1 MIPNEIQKAIH
12 SVLGENEKILWQG
25 SPALDAT
32 NKPEWNSLFYAK
44 LANSIVLTIVTVAQ
58 IVINQRNTAR
68 ILETEVPSGLFPLII
83 LLIIVNLGLFCLD
96 YVQVKRKVKKRG
108 YLANFRTEVYYAVT
122 NQRVLYF
129 YDRKVNQ
136 AYREKS
142 FQELNQ
148 ISLQD
153 WSDNYKSIV
162 FGENQKISLIWAN
175 AQQDG
180 ADFPPFL
187 DIKNAEQVYE
197 LILQQK
203 DRVLAG
209 C

>member
-1 MIPNEIQKAIH
+1 MIPMEIQKAIT
-12 SVLGENEKILWQG
+12 SVLNQNEKILWQG
-25 SPALDAT
+25 SPALDAQ
-32 NKPEWNSLFYAK
+32 NKPERNAWRISMVAGIIIPILIFIVQQLINNRQDGVSKPWPQILALAIITSLGA
-44 LANSIVLTIVTVAQ
+44 A
-58 IVINQRNTAR
+58 
-68 ILETEVPSGLFPLII
+68 GL
-83 LLIIVNLGLFCLD
+83 N
-96 YVQVKRKVKKRG
+96 YVQQKRMIKKRG
-108 YLANFRTEVYYAVT
+108 YLAGFRTEVYYAVT

-129 YDRKVNQ
+129 HDRKVNQ

-142 FQELNQ
+142 FQELNR
-148 ISLQD
+148 ISLQE

-162 FGENQKISLIWAN
+162 FGENLKKSSIIWTN

-203 DRVLAG
+203 DQALGA